1 MGKAEEA
8 VELAQRAYE
17 AEPHDLSDLTNSI
30 QLFSQ
35 AGGLSKEQKGIL
47 ERVVENA
54 TRAYIP
60 LMLRDPTSTR
70 DPTFTERAI
79 LAYRTLLREGNFDYG
94 EVGPDSQA
102 DLDKILTLSVLYF
115 RRAEQLKEQAGELRK
130 RGAEKD
136 ADALIERK
144 NKLYQLGNLEA
155 QIYFGK
161 QIGRIQEFSDVE
173 AAITRLDHKDRLPGF
188 REILLTGY
196 VMKGLREAYTL
207 QNLGQYK

>member
-1 MGKAEEA
+1 MTY
-8 VELAQRAYE
+8 L
-17 AEPHDLSDLTNSI
+17 
-30 QLFSQ
+30 
-35 AGGLSKEQKGIL
+35 
-47 ERVVENA
+47 
-54 TRAYIP
+54 
-60 LMLRDPTSTR
+60 
-70 DPTFTERAI
+70 
-79 LAYRTLLREGNFDYG
+79 TLLRDHTYADHALFAYKTLLGEGNFNYD